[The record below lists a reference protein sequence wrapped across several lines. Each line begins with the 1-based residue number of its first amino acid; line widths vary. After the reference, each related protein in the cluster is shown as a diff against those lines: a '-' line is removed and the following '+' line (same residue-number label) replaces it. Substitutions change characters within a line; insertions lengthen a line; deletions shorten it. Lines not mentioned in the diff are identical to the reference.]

1 MFVFASKKK
10 NKSRTLQAKKEHS
23 LFINDLRANIA
34 NFVRTYKEV
43 KRCGKG
49 ATLSRELVLGGA
61 GLMRGEAQR

>member
-34 NFVRTYKEV
+34 NLVRTY
-43 KRCGKG
+43 
-49 ATLSRELVLGGA
+49 
-61 GLMRGEAQR
+61 